1 MAGAGAGGQ
10 LVDQHFRVELA
21 VAPGNFPVIDRFV
34 EDAEIV
40 EGDKKPTID
49 AGKQIA
55 FENQVVIAQRQDV
68 GLIATV
74 RRRRQAEQ
82 EARREVLQQA
92 PVHRRG
98 GVVEFIDDNVI
109 EVRR

>member
-1 MAGAGAGGQ
+1 M
-10 LVDQHFRVELA
+10 
-21 VAPGNFPVIDRFV
+21 
-34 EDAEIV
+34 

-68 GLIATV
+68 GLIAAV
-74 RRRRQAEQ
+74 RRRCQAEQ
-82 EARREVLQQA
+82 ETRREVLQQT

-98 GVVEFIDDNVI
+98 GVMEFIDDDVI